1 MKVTR
6 GVMAADDAKIS
17 EWTGTLEVG
26 THGNSMILRI
36 TPACRLLDLEKGDAV
51 EVTVRRK

>member
-1 MKVTR
+1 M
-6 GVMAADDAKIS
+6 MAAEDAKIS